1 MYEYCV
7 MNKQCIY
14 QYIQSMQEK
23 NNTKFYVLTLLT
35 IRKTFSSVLPVA
47 EMDTNL
53 LLEKYSVDE
62 IRGIE
67 KNTR

>member
-1 MYEYCV
+1 VYLSIHTVYEG
-7 MNKQCIY
+7 
-14 QYIQSMQEK
+14 K

-53 LLEKYSVDE
+53 LFEKYSVDE

>member
-1 MYEYCV
+1 MYEYCI

-53 LLEKYSVDE
+53 LFEKYSVDE

>member
-53 LLEKYSVDE
+53 LFEKYSVDE